1 MLAGMSGRRRA
12 RAAVQY
18 GYGEPLVIQTVDIDP
33 PAPGEVLVRMVATGV
48 CHSDLHALSGVHR
61 YPLPCVLG
69 HEGAGVVEE
78 VGDGVTNVVPGDHV
92 MLSWLPY
99 CGKCRMCTTGRP
111 ALCEDV
117 AWAEAGTMP
126 DGTVRISCEG
136 VPIHHFTG
144 QSFFSEMSVVPA
156 QTAIPVDK
164 SLSLVELSILGCA
177 VMTGF
182 GAVVN
187 TARVRAGQTVAV
199 VGCGGVGLNVVQSAA
214 LAGARSII
222 AVDAAEAALDMSR
235 QMGATHTVHATA
247 GVDVVTA
254 VADASGGGADHV
266 FEVVGSPRTIELAV
280 QLTGRG
286 GQTTLIGMAPEG
298 AVAQFD
304 PLMLLMDERKIA
316 GSWYGSTRPMVDF
329 PILLDLYA
337 QGKLRVSPLIRR
349 ISLEEINDAFKLLE
363 TGGSARSVVVFDS

>member
-1 MLAGMSGRRRA
+1 MFTGMSERRRA

-33 PAPGEVLVRMVATGV
+33 PAPGEVLVRMAATGV

-78 VGDGVTNVVPGDHV
+78 VGDGVTHVVPGDHV

-99 CGKCRMCTTGRP
+99 CGECRMCMTGRP
-111 ALCEDV
+111 ALCENV

-126 DGTVRISCEG
+126 DGTVRISRKG

-144 QSFFSEMSVVPA
+144 QSFFSELSVVPA
-156 QTAIPVDK
+156 QTVIPVDK

-187 TARVRAGQTVAV
+187 TAQVRAGQSVAV

-214 LAGARSII
+214 LAGARSVI
-222 AVDAAEAALDMSR
+222 AVDAAETALDMSR

-254 VADASGGGADHV
+254 VANISGGGVDHV
-266 FEVVGSPRTIELAV
+266 FEAVGSPRTIELAV

-298 AVAQFD
+298 ALAQFD
-304 PLMLLMDERKIA
+304 PLTLLMDERKIV

>member
-1 MLAGMSGRRRA
+1 MSERRRA

-18 GYGEPLVIQTVDIDP
+18 GYGERLVVETVDIDP
-33 PAPGEVLVRMVATGV
+33 PAPGEVRVKMAATGV

-69 HEGAGVVEE
+69 HEGAGVVDE
-78 VGDGVTNVVPGDHV
+78 VGDGVTHVLPGDHV
-92 MLSWLPY
+92 VLSWLPY
-99 CGKCRMCTTGRP
+99 CGECRMCATGRP
-111 ALCEDV
+111 ALCENV
-117 AWAEAGTMP
+117 AWAEAGTMA
-126 DGTVRISCEG
+126 DGTVRISREG

-144 QSFFSEMSVVPA
+144 QSFFSEFAVVPA

-187 TARVRAGQTVAV
+187 TAQLRAGQTVTV

-222 AVDAAEAALDMSR
+222 AVDTVVGALDLAR
-235 QMGATHTVHATA
+235 DMGATHTVHAIN
-247 GVDVVTA
+247 GVDVVA
-254 VADASGGGADHV
+254 AIADVTGGGTDHV
-266 FEVVGSPRTIELAV
+266 FEAVGSPRTIELAV
-280 QLTGRG
+280 QLTARG

-298 AVAQFD
+298 AIAHFD
-304 PLMLLMDERKIA
+304 PLTLLMDERKIV
-316 GSWYGSTRPMVDF
+316 GSWYGSIRPTVDF
-329 PILLDLYA
+329 PVLLDLYE
-337 QGKLRVSPLIRR
+337 QGKLRISPLIRR
-349 ISLEEINDAFKLLE
+349 ITLDEINDAFELLE
-363 TGGSARSVVVFDS
+363 AGGSARSVVVFES

>member
-33 PAPGEVLVRMVATGV
+33 PGPGEVLVRMVATGV

-222 AVDAAEAALDMSR
+222 AVDAAEAALDMAR

-254 VADASGGGADHV
+254 VAEASGGGADHV

>member
-222 AVDAAEAALDMSR
+222 AVDAAEAALDMAR

-254 VADASGGGADHV
+254 VAEASGGGADHV